1 MTSVSQSVQRAP
13 RSGIRKIMELSQTM
27 EGVLHLE
34 VGEPLFQTPAHI
46 VEAGCEALR
55 QGFTKYTPNAGM
67 QQLRE
72 TIAEVKSKQLKLAIR
87 PENVIVGIGGVEVIN
102 NAFRAICE
110 PGDEILIPDPAW
122 PNYVMMA
129 TIASAKVVPYRLLP
143 ENHFFPDMG
152 ELERLVTERTKMI
165 VVNSPSNPLGVIF
178 PQRVM
183 ERLVDFANRHDL
195 FLLSDEAYEQMVYQG
210 EMVTPLTMDS
220 QHRVIAAHT
229 FSKTYA
235 MTGWRVGYVI
245 ADLPIIQAM
254 TKLQEAYISSVPAAT
269 QMAAIAAL
277 KGPQDCVREMC
288 AAYRENRDRVA
299 EILSAN
305 GVTYFTPSGAFY
317 MWISIDGRDSSRFA
331 QDLVQ
336 KERVAVAPGGTFG
349 RTGEGWVRVSLAS
362 PTDDLLEGVRRM
374 VRYLKSGAP
383 AEE

>member
-34 VGEPLFQTPAHI
+34 VGEPLFQTPTHI

-178 PQRVM
+178 PQKVM

>member
-1 MTSVSQSVQRAP
+1 MAEVSQSVQRAP

-72 TIAEVKSKQLKLAIR
+72 TIAAVKSEQLKLAIR

-102 NAFRAICE
+102 NAFRAVCE

-129 TIASAKVVPYRLLP
+129 TIANARIVPYRLCP
-143 ENHFFPDMG
+143 ENQFFPDID
-152 ELERLVTERTKMI
+152 ELERLVTERTRMI

-178 PQRVM
+178 PRTVM
-183 ERLVDFANRHDL
+183 EALVEFANRHDL
-195 FLLSDEAYEQMVYQG
+195 FLLSDEAYEKIVYQG
-210 EMVTPLTMDS
+210 EMVSPLTMDT

-245 ADLPIIQAM
+245 ADLPMIQAM
-254 TKLQEAYISSVPAAT
+254 TKLQEAYVSSVPAAT
-269 QMAAIAAL
+269 QIAAIAAL
-277 KGPQDCVREMC
+277 KGPQDCIEEMS
-288 AAYRENRDRVA
+288 AAYQRNRDKVA
-299 EILSAN
+299 EMLSAA
-305 GVTYFTPSGAFY
+305 GITYFNPSGAFY
-317 MWISIDGRDSSRFA
+317 MWVSIDGRNSTEFA
-331 QDLVQ
+331 QRLVQ
-336 KERVAVAPGGTFG
+336 AEKVALAPGSTFG
-349 RTGEGWVRVSLAS
+349 ATGEGWIRISLAS
-362 PTDDLLEGVRRM
+362 PTEDLVEGVQRM
-374 VRYLKSGAP
+374 IKFMNSR
-383 AEE
+383 

>member
-34 VGEPLFQTPAHI
+34 VGEPLFQTPTHI

-143 ENHFFPDMG
+143 
-152 ELERLVTERTKMI
+152 
-165 VVNSPSNPLGVIF
+165 
-178 PQRVM
+178 
-183 ERLVDFANRHDL
+183 
-195 FLLSDEAYEQMVYQG
+195 
-210 EMVTPLTMDS
+210 
-220 QHRVIAAHT
+220 
-229 FSKTYA
+229 
-235 MTGWRVGYVI
+235 
-245 ADLPIIQAM
+245 
-254 TKLQEAYISSVPAAT
+254 
-269 QMAAIAAL
+269 
-277 KGPQDCVREMC
+277 
-288 AAYRENRDRVA
+288 
-299 EILSAN
+299 
-305 GVTYFTPSGAFY
+305 
-317 MWISIDGRDSSRFA
+317 
-331 QDLVQ
+331 
-336 KERVAVAPGGTFG
+336 
-349 RTGEGWVRVSLAS
+349 
-362 PTDDLLEGVRRM
+362 
-374 VRYLKSGAP
+374 
-383 AEE
+383 

>member
-178 PQRVM
+178 PQKVM

>member
-178 PQRVM
+178 PQKVM

-269 QMAAIAAL
+269 QMAAIAA
-277 KGPQDCVREMC
+277 Q
-288 AAYRENRDRVA
+288 
-299 EILSAN
+299 
-305 GVTYFTPSGAFY
+305 
-317 MWISIDGRDSSRFA
+317 
-331 QDLVQ
+331 
-336 KERVAVAPGGTFG
+336 
-349 RTGEGWVRVSLAS
+349 
-362 PTDDLLEGVRRM
+362 
-374 VRYLKSGAP
+374 
-383 AEE
+383 